1 VAHHPEDRGRSQ
13 VAATLRGSAA
23 AETIAAVATP
33 PGLGGVGIVRISGP
47 GVVDLALT
55 LLGVLPRPR
64 YATLS
69 RFRARD
75 GSTIDQGIALYFPA
89 PGSFTGEDV
98 LELQGH
104 GGPMVMDLLLRRT
117 LELGARLARPGEFS
131 ERAFLNGKLDLA
143 QAEAIADL
151 IEASTEAAAR
161 LAGRT
166 LQGALSHRIHALVD
180 DLIRL
185 RTYCEAALDF
195 PDEDVDFLAN
205 AQVAA
210 DLHRLIA
217 DTRTLIADARQGQL
231 VREGLRLVIAG
242 PPNAGKSSLLNAL
255 SGADT
260 AIVSPIPG
268 TTRDLLRAEIQID
281 GMPLHII
288 DTAGLRPA
296 ADPIEAEGIRRAQ
309 TQIAQADQ
317 VLWVFTTEGGLP
329 QAIPGEDPQLPRG
342 VPLTYVRNKIDLSGE
357 APGVRQTHA
366 GVEVALSARTG
377 AGLPEL
383 RAHIKALAGFQGAEG
398 GEFLARRRHLDALA
412 RALAHLEA
420 AAEVL
425 DATAAG
431 ELLAEDLRQAQH
443 ALGEIT
449 GTFSPDDLLGRI
461 FAGFCIGK

>member
-1 VAHHPEDRGRSQ
+1 MEAP
-13 VAATLRGSAA
+13 AAT
-23 AETIAAVATP
+23 ETIAAVTTP
-33 PGLGGVGIVRISGP
+33 PGLGGVGMIRISGP
-47 GVVDLALT
+47 RVPLLAQA
-55 LLGVLPRPR
+55 LLGGLPKPR
-64 YATLS
+64 FAALR
-69 RFRARD
+69 RFCAAD
-75 GSTIDQGIALYFPA
+75 GTAIDQGIALYFPA
-89 PGSFTGEDV
+89 PCSFTGEDV

-104 GGPMVMDLLLRRT
+104 GGPVVLDLVLRRA

-151 IEASTEAAAR
+151 IEAGTEAAAR

-166 LQGALSHRIHALVD
+166 LQGALSRRVDALVEG
-180 DLIRL
+180 LIRL
-185 RTYCEAALDF
+185 RAYCEAALDF
-195 PDEDVDFLAN
+195 PDEDVDFLAD

-210 DLHRLIA
+210 DLGRLIA
-217 DTRTLIADARQGQL
+217 DTNALIADARQGQL

-281 GMPLHII
+281 GMPLHIT
-288 DTAGLRPA
+288 DTAGLRPP

-317 VLWVFTTEGGLP
+317 VLWVFTAECGLP
-329 QAIPGEDPQLPRG
+329 PAGPGADAHLPLG
-342 VPLTYVRNKIDLSGE
+342 VPVTYVRNKIDLSGE
-357 APGVRQTHA
+357 APGVRETHA
-366 GVEVALSARTG
+366 GLEVALSARTG

-383 RAHIKALAGFQGAEG
+383 RAHIKTLAGFQGAAG
-398 GEFLARRRHLDALA
+398 GEFLARQRHLDALG
-412 RALAHLEA
+412 RALVHLTTA
-420 AAEVL
+420 AAVL
-425 DATAAG
+425 DATGAG

-449 GTFSPDDLLGRI
+449 GAFGSDDLLGRI

>member
-1 VAHHPEDRGRSQ
+1 VEHHPPDRGGDQ
-13 VAATLRGSAA
+13 VAAQASGAA
-23 AETIAAVATP
+23 TAETIAAVATP
-33 PGLGGVGIVRISGP
+33 PGLGGVGIVRVSGP
-47 GVVDLALT
+47 RVADLALA
-55 LLGVLPRPR
+55 LLGAMPQPR

-69 RFRARD
+69 RFRAAD
-75 GSTIDQGIALYFPA
+75 ASSIDQGIALYFPA

-104 GGPMVMDLLLRRT
+104 GGPVVMDLLLRRT

-151 IEASTEAAAR
+151 IEAGTETAAR

-166 LQGALSHRIHALVD
+166 LEGALSRRVHALVEG
-180 DLIRL
+180 LTQL
-185 RTYCEAALDF
+185 RIYCEASLDF
-195 PDEDVDFLAN
+195 PDEDVDFLAD

-210 DLHRLIA
+210 DLAQLIA
-217 DTRTLIADARQGQL
+217 DTRALLADARQGQL

-281 GMPLHII
+281 GMPLHIT

-296 ADPIEAEGIRRAQ
+296 ADPVEAEGIRRAQ
-309 TQIAQADQ
+309 GQIAQADR
-317 VLWVFTTEGGLP
+317 VLWVFTGDAQADASGADGHLP
-329 QAIPGEDPQLPRG
+329 LG
-342 VPLTYVRNKIDLSGE
+342 VPVTYIRNKIDLSGE
-357 APGVRQTHA
+357 APGLRDTPT
-366 GVEVALSARTG
+366 GPEVALSARSG
-377 AGLPEL
+377 AGLKDL
-383 RAHIKALAGFQGAEG
+383 RAHLKAVAGFRGGEG
-398 GEFLARRRHLDALA
+398 GEFLARRRHLDALGQ
-412 RALAHLEA
+412 ALGHLEA
-420 AAEVL
+420 AAAVL
-425 DATAAG
+425 SATAAG
-431 ELLAEDLRQAQH
+431 ELLAEDLRQAQQ

-449 GTFSPDDLLGRI
+449 GAFSSEDLLGRI
-461 FAGFCIGK
+461 FSGFCIGK